1 MGHDIIVKGEI
12 VAAKEEE
19 EGKVAMKDFHGR
31 NWKVKEL
38 LWLVRNEV
46 VMTTE
51 YKNKKSRVG
60 KL

>member
-1 MGHDIIVKGEI
+1 MGHDIIVKGES
-12 VAAKEEE
+12 VVAKEEE
-19 EGKVAMKDFHGR
+19 EGKVAMKDFHRR

-51 YKNKKSRVG
+51 YKNKKQV
-60 KL
+60 